1 MEKLFVA
8 AASLIVAFVAPVGA
22 QTPGPNLVVA
32 VSPDRD
38 TGNAGK
44 TVSDVRG
51 TRMVAMPQR
60 QVPAD
65 SGKARTTDTL
75 PNPLTENPANN
86 LNWMQGGGG

>member
-8 AASLIVAFVAPVGA
+8 AASLIVAYVVPVAA

-38 TGNAGK
+38 TGNAAR
-44 TVSDVRG
+44 TVSNVQG
-51 TRMVAMPQR
+51 TRMVAVPQR

-65 SGKARTTDTL
+65 GGRARTTDTL
-75 PNPLTENPANN
+75 PTPLTENPANN